1 MTESKKDRN
10 MKKIIFATNN
20 PHKLLEVQALLG
32 DQLEIV
38 SLKELGFEGDIP
50 ETGKTLE
57 ENASQKSH
65 FIHDRYG
72 LDCFAD
78 DTGLEVDAL
87 GGAPGVY
94 SARYAGEKASY
105 DENVTKLLQEL
116 EGEQNRAARFKTVV
130 SLILDGKEYLFEGK
144 VEGRILKQRSGGGG
158 FGYDPVFQPE
168 GYNETFAQMPSD
180 LKNRIS
186 HRGKAVAQLIR
197 FLQDYFAS

>member
-1 MTESKKDRN
+1 